1 MKKTL
6 CPTLFVLLVSLALS
20 SCRAYRAPEFRDV
33 ENLTVDNIG
42 LSHTTLGMDL
52 RYNNPNKG
60 RVKIKKA
67 EGDAWLADNYLGH
80 FVLDTLVDVPSNA
93 EFVLPVKLEL
103 DMEQLIKNSLI
114 LASNK
119 EIPVRIEG
127 MAKLGR
133 SGVYVNYPI
142 KYSGMQKLK
151 NLIR

>member
-1 MKKTL
+1 MKKSVY
-6 CPTLFVLLVSLALS
+6 PTLLVLLVSFVFGA
-20 SCRAYRAPEFRDV
+20 CRAYRVPEFRYV

-42 LSHTTLGMDL
+42 LNHTSLGMDL

-60 RVKIKKA
+60 RVRIKKA

-80 FVLDTLVDVPSNA
+80 FVLDTLVDVPSEA

-127 MAKLGR
+127 TAKLGR
-133 SGVYVNYPI
+133 SGVYMNYPI

-151 NLIR
+151 KLIR